1 MMQAS
6 HTQDMTMGGV
16 TGHLVRFSLPLLA
29 GNLFQQLYNMVDSI
43 VVGNYVGA
51 NALAAVG
58 ACGSL
63 NFLFFA
69 MTSGVAI
76 GVGILISQSFGAG
89 DTERVKRTIANSVY
103 VLGVISI
110 LVSAIGFC
118 FARQILELLS
128 TPPEILA
135 DATIYLQTTCA
146 GIVAVAAYNG
156 ISSVLRALG
165 DSRTPLIFLILASII
180 NVVLD
185 LVFVLCFHAGVF
197 GVALAT
203 IIAQA
208 VSAVAC
214 ILYAC
219 KKLPYFHLSPAERA
233 FDGGIILRSLE
244 IGTPVALQSSL
255 IAISCLVLQS
265 VVNGFG
271 PTVVAVFTVTSRIE
285 QLIQQPYSSLS
296 TAVTT
301 FTGQNIGAGKVDRVR
316 AGMRSATWITLAFSF
331 GMLPVIWFGG
341 GAIVAAFVKEPEV
354 ISMGITALRITS
366 VCYFPLGMIYMPRA
380 LLNGAGDARFAMMNG
395 MTEVICRIVFSNWL
409 IRIPALGYWGI
420 WVTSGAT
427 WTVTAC
433 VCLARYFGGKWKT
446 MRLIDLPS
454 ARATPESAAENLLEN
469 LSADAQGSEPKGK
482 T

>member
-1 MMQAS
+1 MQVS
-6 HTQDMTMGGV
+6 HTQDMTTGSV
-16 TGHLVRFSLPLLA
+16 TGHLIRFSLPLLA

-76 GVGILISQSFGAG
+76 GVGILISQFFGAG
-89 DTERVKRTIANSVY
+89 DTAQVKRTIANSIY
-103 VLGVISI
+103 VLGVISV
-110 LVSAIGFC
+110 LVSAVGFC
-118 FARQILELLS
+118 FARQILVFLS
-128 TPPEILA
+128 TPAEILA

-156 ISSVLRALG
+156 ISAVLRALG
-165 DSRTPLIFLILASII
+165 DSRTPLIFLILASVI

-185 LVFVLCFHAGVF
+185 LVFVLYFHAGVF

-203 IIAQA
+203 IFAQA
-208 VSAVAC
+208 ISAISC
-214 ILYAC
+214 IFYAC
-219 KKLPYFHLSPAERA
+219 RRLPYFRLSPAERA
-233 FDGGIILRSLE
+233 LDSGIIVRSLE

-301 FTGQNIGAGKVDRVR
+301 LTGQNIGAGKIERVR
-316 AGMRSATWITLAFSF
+316 AGMRSATWITLAFSL
-331 GMLPVIWFGG
+331 GMLPVIWFFG

-380 LLNGAGDARFAMMNG
+380 LLNGAGDARFAMING
-395 MTEVICRIVFSNWL
+395 LTEVVCRIVFSNWL
-409 IRIPALGYWGI
+409 THIAALGCWGI
-420 WVTSGAT
+420 WITSGAT

-446 MRLIDLPS
+446 MRLVA
-454 ARATPESAAENLLEN
+454 ARP
-469 LSADAQGSEPKGK
+469 ADAAPQPPAERR